1 MLRAIELNGVA
12 VDANLQAFELGRVAA
27 VHSNLL
33 ESAESAG
40 KQDAASDMS
49 LSEVLARAE
58 QKLADYGCSIAKQ
71 DFRRGVAA
79 VRSAEQR
86 IRPGSDELTR
96 AAAQSLLRV
105 LTPKDE
111 YEVAR
116 LYREGGFSTHLNK
129 LFVKPEVTYLLAP
142 PLLGESKR
150 RFGAW
155 MGAGF
160 GALARL
166 KRLRGTWLDPFR
178 FTAERKL
185 AQEIRAGYAQDLAL
199 VCENLSAQNFDTA
212 VELTRYP
219 QHVRGFGHVRQ
230 AQYKQALARCAVLR
244 RVMTTVA
251 QPVHVFDPHAQP
263 VAANQG
269 ASSQVA

>member
-1 MLRAIELNGVA
+1 
-12 VDANLQAFELGRVAA
+12 
-27 VHSNLL
+27 
-33 ESAESAG
+33 
-40 KQDAASDMS
+40 
-49 LSEVLARAE
+49 
-58 QKLADYGCSIAKQ
+58 
-71 DFRRGVAA
+71 
-79 VRSAEQR
+79 
-86 IRPGSDELTR
+86 
-96 AAAQSLLRV
+96 
-105 LTPKDE
+105 
-111 YEVAR
+111 
-116 LYREGGFSTHLNK
+116 
-129 LFVKPEVTYLLAP
+129 
-142 PLLGESKR
+142 
-150 RFGAW
+150 